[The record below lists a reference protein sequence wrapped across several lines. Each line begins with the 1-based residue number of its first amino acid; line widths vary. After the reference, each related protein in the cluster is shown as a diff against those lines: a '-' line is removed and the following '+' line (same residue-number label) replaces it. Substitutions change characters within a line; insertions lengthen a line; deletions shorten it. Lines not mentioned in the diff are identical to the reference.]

1 MADSKNTTGVV
12 KFTDSKGRTRWAGEH
27 SKAHREHLKA
37 QEEKDVKK
45 SAAASAPAK
54 PETKA

>member
-1 MADSKNTTGVV
+1 MADSKNTNGVV
-12 KFTDSKGRTRWAGEH
+12 KFTDAKGRTAWAGEG

-37 QEEKDVKK
+37 EEDKAAKK
-45 SAAASAPAK
+45 PAQSQAK